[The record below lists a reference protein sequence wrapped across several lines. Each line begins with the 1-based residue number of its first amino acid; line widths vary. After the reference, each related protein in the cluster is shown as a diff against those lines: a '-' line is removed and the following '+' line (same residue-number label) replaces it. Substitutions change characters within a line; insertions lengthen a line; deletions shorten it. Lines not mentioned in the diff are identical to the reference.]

1 MGALVAV
8 GIAIVVFG
16 VFSYGFETAIT
27 YVLMPVVVL
36 AGLAAVI
43 LTGMQ
48 DRLSVADWK
57 RIGVI
62 LILFSF
68 STVFWMGFE
77 QAATSLNAF
86 ADKLTDTSIFGYSFP
101 PSFLQSVNA
110 LLIIICAPVLAWLW
124 LYLGDRQPSDS
135 VKFAFGLIFGGL
147 GYVVIAIAT
156 SMLGSDPA
164 NNPASKVTF
173 WWLVLL
179 YFCHTI
185 GELCLSPVGLSSM
198 TKLAP
203 AKMVSLMLGVWFLS
217 ISLGNYIAGQ
227 IASEFV
233 PDRTVLL
240 GIFSKVAAIMIGFG
254 IVLAILSPFIK
265 KLYTNPGDA
274 VPVEPA

>member
-1 MGALVAV
+1 
-8 GIAIVVFG
+8 VV
-16 VFSYGFETAIT
+16 
-27 YVLMPVVVL
+27 
-36 AGLAAVI
+36 

-48 DRLSVADWK
+48 DKLSLADWK

-62 LILFSF
+62 LVLFSF

-86 ADKLTDTSIFGYSFP
+86 ADKLTVTSIFGYTFP
-101 PSFLQSVNA
+101 PSFLQSVNS
-110 LLIIICAPVLAWLW
+110 LFIIIFAPVLAWLW
-124 LYLGDRQPSDS
+124 LRLGDRQPSDS
-135 VKFAFGLIFGGL
+135 IKFAVGLFFGGL
-147 GYVVIAIAT
+147 GYVVIAFA
-156 SMLGSDPA
+156 SSLLGADPA

-227 IASEFV
+227 VASEFV
-233 PDRTVLL
+233 PDRAVLL
-240 GIFSKVAAIMIGFG
+240 GIFSKVAGIMIGAG
-254 IVLAILSPFIK
+254 VLLALLSPMVK
-265 KLYTNPGDA
+265 KLYTKPA
-274 VPVEPA
+274 EMVPIEPA